1 MKQPISTKQTG
12 DIICWKCF
20 SITVWNYKQ
29 GMLCSWETEEEMVDA
44 DLMESE
50 HIKTGLG
57 LVVEDDTK

>member
-1 MKQPISTKQTG
+1 
-12 DIICWKCF
+12 
-20 SITVWNYKQ
+20 
-29 GMLCSWETEEEMVDA
+29 MLCSWETEEEMVDA